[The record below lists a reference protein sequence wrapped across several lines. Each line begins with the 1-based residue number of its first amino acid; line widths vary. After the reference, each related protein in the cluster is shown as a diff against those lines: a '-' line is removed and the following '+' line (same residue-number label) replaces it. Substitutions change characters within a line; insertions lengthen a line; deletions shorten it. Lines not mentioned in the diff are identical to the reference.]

1 MREVEGEGEG
11 EEEGE
16 GEGGDEAPAVSG
28 SFWVPRLC
36 GGACGVGMLVEG
48 GE

>member
-11 EEEGE
+11 EGE
-16 GEGGDEAPAVSG
+16 GEDEAPAVSG

-36 GGACGVGMLVEG
+36 DGACGVSVFGEG